1 MPFAKVE
8 REDQRLCLLRS
19 INDCGG
25 SANESVIQDCL
36 DLYAHRIS
44 RDAVRSHL
52 TWLQE
57 QDLVGLEDLAGCYIA
72 KLTQRGYDVIEGRST
87 VPGVK
92 RSRRG

>member
-1 MPFAKVE
+1 MRTLLDA
-8 REDQRLCLLRS
+8 DQRLCLLRS

-36 DLYAHRIS
+36 DLYAHRVS

-52 TWLQE
+52 TWLEE
-57 QDLVGLEDLAGCYIA
+57 QGLVELDDLAGCFIA
-72 KLTQRGYDVIEGRST
+72 KLTQRGYDVTEGRST

>member
-1 MPFAKVE
+1 MRNVLN
-8 REDQRLCLLRS
+8 EDQRLCLLRS

-57 QDLVGLEDLAGCYIA
+57 QDLATLEDLAGCFIA
-72 KLTQRGYDVIEGRST
+72 TLTQRGYDVIEGRSS